1 MKTKFSVILPHFER
15 PKLLHKTLLAYNQIK
30 RDDFEVIVVDD
41 FSQAWR
47 LPEIPES
54 LDFPIKLIRLLGEK
68 DGTNPSLPLQ
78 IGAWHAE
85 GEFYVLSSPEVTPL
99 HDFFQKV
106 DQPSGL
112 SCGKYFL
119 LNVFAITGE
128 LFNSIPGRAIQT
140 ILQDLDSTQS
150 KELRLQLEVRLGEGL
165 GLKGFAWANEYGS
178 WYQHPIHKPSDLH
191 FLSVICAKD
200 FWKLGGFDTRFR
212 SGGGFE
218 DLEFRDRCRATLRL
232 IRLDELSAIHF
243 DHEEVTS
250 RKDLRISLNSN
261 ELLYRSTK
269 ALRRKSINPI
279 NLGKHDF
286 VINYIS

>member
-178 WYQHPIHKPSDLH
+178 
-191 FLSVICAKD
+191 
-200 FWKLGGFDTRFR
+200 
-212 SGGGFE
+212 FE